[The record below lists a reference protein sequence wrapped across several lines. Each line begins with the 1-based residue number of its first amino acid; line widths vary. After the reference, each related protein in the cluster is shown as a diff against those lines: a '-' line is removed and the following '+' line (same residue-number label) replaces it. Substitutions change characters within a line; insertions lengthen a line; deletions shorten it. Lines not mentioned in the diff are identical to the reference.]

1 MQQPIG
7 DFIRQVRRQH
17 NFTQSELGGTRFSK
31 SYVSAVERNKIASSP
46 EALRFFAEQLDQPD
60 DYFTSLVQQVDNIRQ
75 LSMPGAPGLLTSSDT
90 AHQDE
95 TLTLLDILLESTE
108 LHNFS
113 ARYEHARLSPEV
125 IAALPAHKQSRYY
138 FLMGLVAKQKQDPI
152 AALDAFERALA
163 LAPDKHRPAILDE
176 LGVNYYTAK
185 AYQVALDYHLR
196 ALNLLQNGTDD
207 DATTELR
214 FKVEL
219 HCGDDYR
226 ALRAYQEARK
236 HYEQARL
243 HLHPEHDMKTAGLLY
258 IGLGYCTY
266 ILIHQQTALFTL
278 PDERATFGEMERE
291 FQRALSLL
299 LQSRSV
305 YQVSGDR
312 AGEASARLTLAMV
325 LLDFST
331 RQRQMLQEKADT
343 LGRHAVANCTVLLN
357 DAEEQCRQVLLACQD
372 LAAGTSVPADLD
384 ATIYIALAYLVRIVV
399 QRATLARSGEY
410 IDTAYRE
417 RALAS
422 SLCQQIVDSLSESS
436 LPWMVMRNAMALPSD
451 SIDYQPPSLP
461 RLPGLFNGHS
471 TFPHSSISQIE
482 VCFATGEVAEELGR
496 VATSHEY
503 CHDCYTRA
511 TQCFQA
517 ALGMAHSMK
526 EHDPGYLVRCYQR
539 CTCILEERMSASPE
553 MSDDTMR
560 TLLNILK
567 AELGQVQYPILDKT
581 LQ

>member
-7 DFIRQVRRQH
+7 EFIRQVRRQH
-17 NFTQSELGGTRFSK
+17 NLTQSELGGTRFSK

-75 LSMPGAPGLLTSSDT
+75 LSMPGAPGLLTASDT
-90 AHQDE
+90 ADQDE

-108 LHNFS
+108 LHNLS
-113 ARYEHARLSPEV
+113 ARYDLPGLAPE
-125 IAALPAHKQSRYY
+125 ILAALPAHKQSRYY
-138 FLMGLVAKQKQDPI
+138 FLVGLVAKQKQDLI
-152 AALDAFERALA
+152 TALDAFERALA
-163 LAPDKHRPAILDE
+163 LAADKHRPTILDE
-176 LGVNYYTAK
+176 LGVNYYSAK
-185 AYQVALDYHLR
+185 AYQVALGYHLR
-196 ALNLLQNGTDD
+196 ALNLLQNDD
-207 DATTELR
+207 DATTELL

-226 ALRAYQEARK
+226 ALRAYQEACK

-258 IGLGYCTY
+258 MGLGYCTY
-266 ILIHQQTALFTL
+266 ILIHQKTALFIL

-331 RQRQMLQEKADT
+331 RQRQMLQEKAEA
-343 LGRHAVANCTVLLN
+343 LGTHAVANCTVLLN

-384 ATIYIALAYLVRIVV
+384 ATIYIALAYMARIAV

-417 RALAS
+417 RAIAS
-422 SLCQQIVDSLSESS
+422 SLCQQIVDSLSGGS
-436 LPWMVMRNAMALPSD
+436 LPWLVMRDAMALQSD
-451 SIDYQPPSLP
+451 SIAYQPPSLP
-461 RLPGLFNGHS
+461 RLPGSFNGHS
-471 TFPHSSISQIE
+471 RFPHSPMSQVE
-482 VCFATGEVAEELGR
+482 VFFAAGEVAEELGR
-496 VATSHEY
+496 VAASYEY

-511 TQCFQA
+511 TQFLQA
-517 ALGMAHSMK
+517 ALSVAHSMK
-526 EHDPGYLVRCYQR
+526 EHDLAYLVRCYQR

-553 MSDDTMR
+553 LSDETMR

-567 AELGQVQYPILDKT
+567 AELAQVHYPILD
-581 LQ
+581 